1 MQRYFVES
9 RNDEY
14 FNMSEEQ
21 AHHILRVMR
30 MKEKDEITVCYNDEV
45 YLCEITSTSPL
56 RVKEKENL
64 HENHELKN
72 NVTLFYCLPKGDK
85 LDLVIQKASE
95 LGVSEII
102 LVQSKWCVCK
112 FKKEDYSKKLD
123 RFNKIALEA
132 CEQSKRNKRV
142 IIKDIIDFKEIKN
155 YDFDHKFIAYEKEKD
170 LSFFEK
176 LSSIKEGESIAIL
189 IGSEGGFDKDEVD
202 YALKNSFYS
211 ISLGKRILRSE
222 TAAIY
227 ALSVIAFMNERND

>member
-85 LDLVIQKASE
+85 LDLVIPS
-95 LGVSEII
+95 
-102 LVQSKWCVCK
+102 
-112 FKKEDYSKKLD
+112 
-123 RFNKIALEA
+123 
-132 CEQSKRNKRV
+132 
-142 IIKDIIDFKEIKN
+142 
-155 YDFDHKFIAYEKEKD
+155 
-170 LSFFEK
+170 
-176 LSSIKEGESIAIL
+176 
-189 IGSEGGFDKDEVD
+189 
-202 YALKNSFYS
+202 
-211 ISLGKRILRSE
+211 
-222 TAAIY
+222 
-227 ALSVIAFMNERND
+227 